1 MRLSS
6 RTTTRTP
13 RRALPNF
20 TTGTSST
27 AKSFTFPSLRAN
39 QRWTAR
45 HRRLHTTA
53 VDAEAVE
60 IGMATEAGE
69 AATEAEAAAGTE
81 TGLVRTDA
89 KNVMLMMIKCNGNN
103 KVYSCSRATKVKKK
117 MIVYTGTG
125 VKRIVAWASRRV

>member
-39 QRWTAR
+39 QRRTAR
-45 HRRLHTTA
+45 RRRLHTTA

-69 AATEAEAAAGTE
+69 AATEAETAAGTE

-89 KNVMLMMIKCNGNN
+89 KNVMLMMIKMAII
-103 KVYSCSRATKVKKK
+103 KSTPVHVLLKFKKK